1 MSFDD
6 QVDLGINDNSGEKDD
21 GFEKFLSK
29 PIQRQYQPFGGPKPQ
44 QQSSIA
50 EPQYAPPEPQPQP
63 QPQPYHNFNDYD
75 LDAYE
80 QIKKKHGQIS
90 QYTRENKKSASH
102 YGSLYDDFKKN
113 EFTPY
118 FESMGGFGDFETD
131 EEYISAIDEMYK
143 SDLKNSQQED
153 GFFGAPDSKLASQ
166 ENLKKYASWNQ
177 PNGMRD
183 RFLRLK
189 SERDRRK
196 ATAEQAESMEYALFE
211 HMTSIPIAQREAL
224 DASLKSRTA
233 KPRSKKATNEMLNQ
247 MQFEQPVVDMVTG
260 EVTNLEK
267 TDPRNSVPSAVDM
280 VTGQRT
286 PAAGKQAKRLE
297 AAMRGDMAGFTSR
310 RESVAKDRQ
319 LRDKGF
325 MFSNGGQIDGRPIG
339 MSRKDTDLLDLEE
352 MKKAGMTDYKGQ
364 PIEQAIESL
373 GGMERV
379 KVAKVM
385 QSVYAAKSN
394 YEDVQLEYLKN
405 SGGAKGDALREKME
419 AAREEVNKTIGLAS
433 QFGLDNELFEQ
444 AETTGWLSAIGNAV
458 KRGLLMSEMS
468 DYTPDFLTNT
478 LDADEMQRF
487 IEVASEIEELPTS
500 STMKR
505 VKSTKS
511 DGFLDAMG
519 NLLFDNPAAIPE
531 MFVESMASFLPS
543 AIKWM
548 IPTTAAGAA
557 AGFLTPVPGGAATG
571 AALGARASW
580 GAASFVLEA
589 SGMALE
595 GMQELGIDW
604 KNPKIFA
611 AAWTNES
618 IRNKIQ
624 KKMVQKGTP
633 IAVADMLTGMM
644 AGKVMAIAN
653 HTGNAM
659 FKGGKLLNKTQ
670 FNKTAGAVPR
680 FTKFQ
685 KTRNAAAELGADS
698 LMGMSGEYLGQWAS
712 KEPGEDWDWDAIAA
726 EGIVG
731 VGPGVLSSALEMRS
745 RSGNYFSNAPIEI
758 TGEQMT
764 ETGSMGTVTRA
775 GYSAPYQTFNDAESM
790 MGHLGTLKGVS
801 PESLEFTR
809 SFLEQMYAAKPE
821 EMANLKVAFS
831 PRTPDS
837 NMENRGTFESRDGQ
851 NLMYINEEQFAAD
864 PMGAF
869 MHESGHFARVFI
881 LSDSELMTLWDG
893 LGSDA
898 QLEAYAQ
905 YFTKKPD
912 LSFDSLPENEQ
923 KKIRRAFDRTKRTA
937 PDVLAEEWFSYQWGR
952 VLNEQTADKN
962 IASKLKSFKDGILK
976 DALAPYIG
984 TEDLAGSTKS
994 EKNILN
1000 ARILQF
1006 LGYENGMPTP
1016 KVPDEGGKPTN
1027 STPQTREQTQTKL
1040 NAMPGTPQ
1048 EKSKIAKA
1056 VNAMLGADIL
1066 TESPSAYSPLQNLNT
1081 KLAQEEAPEDPEK
1094 VADAAPAFTGEKE
1107 KETTVKIEGERP
1119 KAPAEKVPAVVENK
1133 SLNNK
1138 IGAIQRKLDKLQ
1150 QEERVF
1156 NNVRKEGDK
1165 TPAKFEAVKRK
1176 DTPERAKNR
1185 QKAIARYKKDLQS
1198 LIQQGVKRGQKLV
1211 KPVDTVEKVEKRAA
1225 AKKKDK
1231 EVEQK
1236 TKIVEKVS
1244 YGYQKGPYAFQ
1255 PQFKNKQGQITKETP
1270 RKANTPETVA
1280 KEETEA
1286 RNKGLT
1292 KDRIDREVAYRKFVN
1307 SLLPNNKR
1315 KRDVELYKTLQA
1327 NKELVSNQYKLDKRI
1342 VEIQKSLGPNASTS
1356 RIISELLNL
1365 RSIARLA
1372 PESIAAK
1379 IRQAVEPD
1387 ASSSKPPSSK
1397 DVEDTAAEI
1406 TDRLEVI
1413 KDLLR
1418 TELDRIDKD
1427 IASLETGL
1435 ASQPAAQGQGPKV
1448 RYLSGVKAVNE
1459 AEAKGEGVSTLRK
1472 AGEQHF
1478 GNPFSHLDN
1487 SRDTTKTGTRTEA
1500 VEKYKQ
1506 WLAGTDFKNVKQERR
1521 KWVLDQIES
1530 GALDG
1535 KDLLYYTKQQP
1546 NHAEALAQFIA
1557 SKGQGPKK
1565 KEKAES
1571 PGFIEVD
1578 GEKVLTP
1585 KIEDEI
1591 AEMRRARKLVEVA
1604 IDMIAPEEATIEWK
1618 DVPHS
1623 QYWYKPKFQNGPIR
1637 RLTLG
1642 MLAENRDFN
1651 KITILDRYKKDTVG
1665 EDTRA
1670 PQEILWDW
1678 VTTEFD
1684 PDKGSETTGT
1694 KNAYYGLVTEY
1705 DIKTKKHTERPRT
1718 KSEYIMILEAVKAS
1732 AMFTKKNNIGKK
1744 PMGTVRLKKNK
1755 KTGSMEEY
1763 GRGYPDGGYTTD
1775 RGATYAAVIA
1785 ERIRSLMNTSAKDEK
1800 GKPVKDENG
1809 MLVPGM
1815 EKAPILSTNPT
1826 LEDLIALKA
1835 ANGRTLELLGDPS
1848 DSLAQF
1854 HAALFQI
1861 AREETLTERQTQIAT
1876 PEEIKR
1882 IRKEFLTEEDRKKI
1896 RKEKRAFKVID
1907 NDLSANQFEYA
1918 EDDGN
1923 PFPTVEGGKSLL
1935 ASLIKIPSLSTRR
1948 KFEQGYHDQIYRNLE
1963 KIDLGIELRIGYDMD
1978 VTTENAKKIE
1988 DYVNNNKLLD
1998 KLAKEEILG
2007 YKNELYLSG
2016 VELEKLRSNQIE
2028 LTRDLEYFIAEPQEF
2043 TSESEQAQQSDHIIK
2058 KRRDDFIK
2066 KYFKN
2071 LNRFD
2076 YGNIQEYEYLEP
2088 FIESDNPTIEKRDGK
2103 YAHDEFDASEIHT
2116 PFDVIQAFSRG
2127 RERFDTPTN
2136 RAMLTET
2143 EKMELEKEAAGVLR
2157 KMKASEFTK
2166 KYGER
2171 FKGLKRQDVLPT
2183 LTYNYDR
2190 GSRYKSKTEKVF
2202 NPNLVDERG
2211 MGRTF
2216 TKRELSLNQDN
2227 VKNEQARQLFEEL
2240 KTEIFKE
2247 NIKKGVGRQ
2256 DSIFRKNRT
2265 TIQKDEMVLAKENI
2279 MENADPS
2286 SSTNVTAV
2294 DIVEFFLAGSN
2305 PVKQMEKLELLP
2317 SSEVKG
2323 ETLEGLNKLKQLP
2336 GGLGEGLLIY
2346 IFPKFLQSMYSRL
2359 GIKDWSPT
2367 TPKSKEPFNWQLE
2380 KGDLLFN
2387 GKPVQDFNMFIDEES
2402 RMSPE
2407 EMAVL
2412 IEPIVQA
2419 VIDARGLDIK
2429 NEYDKRQDAL
2439 LQRNTLEG
2447 AETADERTDTSE
2459 MRDDSGNEEAKQVA
2473 TLETVEDEAKRQQ
2486 AQADAA
2492 KQLAERPELLK
2503 KADDSLIE
2511 ELLNTENISRELR
2524 DILTDEYA
2532 RRNNIKKFD
2541 NTFTPKNRKSSKNR
2555 TLNSDAGKP
2564 INDLTVIGKIIALA
2578 QKNKPV
2584 HEINRL
2590 AAQWDDDEVY
2600 FVNSIARKKSTYEE
2614 GASDADVAKKILS
2627 DLREER
2633 KSRGFPNESLG
2644 SIGEMDFNDRSIVGQ
2659 AEVIDKLLKNK
2670 DFINK
2675 DIEDAELLDGF
2686 YDLADEAENAGS
2698 SIGELIEKARE
2709 IEKRGG
2715 YAEFTDAVK
2724 SKVKPRIE
2732 KAKAKGFGP
2741 MKVREVFNKENKYK
2755 YNPVELNSFIDEEFN
2770 TPSSVD
2776 SKDILD
2782 RISKLTQDEIAYEKN
2797 TPDFK
2802 LSEIKNE
2809 DWKQIK
2815 AIHEA
2820 YQKQFRKVFEE
2831 DESARIE
2838 FSEVRDWLDS
2848 PDRLKD
2854 FIRNP
2859 SDKNVNTLLEIEQGF
2874 PEFQIDYGGRFVQT
2888 EDFENLS
2895 PMSDDEVSDFTEQ
2908 KAKEYYGFDNIPSKE
2923 FLGLHPDRTLN
2934 SDATLTSDVNP
2945 NLAKANL
2952 LSRIAGDSELKKNFE
2967 EWLKDKKDS
2976 ELAGSFMMSFVDQ
2989 ADPLKKVHRSLFDTL
3004 KESGLDIAKGPMR
3017 SLYNM
3022 LNVHGKWHQYFGK
3035 GYDTVEQ
3042 ARIQF
3047 IQPIKD
3053 AMLKYGIDQTQFG
3066 NYVSARAAPSRNKH
3080 RRDKVDRLREEAK
3093 ELTGTDKVNALNDI
3107 KAVYLNKDGTVK
3119 DSGISDQAAYD
3130 QITELEKDQNFVNF
3144 LNEALDPYYNMNK
3157 ESIDML
3163 RTASMIREST
3173 QLDGVQEGI
3182 SEYDR
3187 MVGAMSKIDLAD
3199 SNPDFNFAGSKIKL
3213 SDPRY
3218 SYSPMQGFEGET
3230 EAFFDAER
3238 AWEELGKGQNSSGK
3252 GWDQPKSVFLKD
3264 GAFGRHAGTKGP
3276 NPDTVLANAINQFFD
3291 SAIRSHKNEVS
3302 QSFGEMF
3309 QLMRSI
3315 AYPDR
3320 ENPYEPND
3328 PELRIAYGQMSK
3340 LPEEQKKK
3348 IKEEFDEIFEQDF
3361 QKTAEKNMYTL
3372 KDTKDGLDN
3381 EIVAKRKTLNAEF
3394 KQDPLVFVYRINGAP
3409 EFIKFK
3415 NTTKG
3420 TRMARSMK
3428 NLKYESLPSVLKYF
3442 NKVTRFMAQM
3452 FTSMNPAFIIP
3463 NFFRDLGTAFIHL
3476 TEDDKKKLVK
3486 DVFKFKNLKWIKSI
3500 AQAELLISQGKDP
3513 MKGKIRTEKL
3523 KGQTEAQYA
3532 QAILKR
3538 GDKIE
3543 MYAYAKRNGAKI
3555 GYVRHDTVPELIR
3568 NIKKETG
3575 KSEGATKRRLKNVL
3589 SYVDAANTGVENSVR
3604 MSTFWAAIKNG
3615 YTPQESATMSRN
3627 ITVDFNQKGEL
3638 TQAFGS
3644 LYVFFGAAVNS
3655 THRFMTTLNRRS
3667 PAERATLIG
3676 GIATASF
3683 LVATFNRLLDDDED
3697 EAVPDYDTISS
3708 YKRDTN
3714 LIMPIPAGLPDF
3726 FNDKKDTGYF
3736 SMPLPLGY
3744 NLFWSMGQVVADTFA
3759 NNYGDIRGGSGV
3771 MEGANRLLE
3780 SSMNAF
3786 NPVGGASIATIGT
3799 PTFVTPIIELWANKN
3814 FMGREIRYKDDQFG
3828 VPEPGHMQ
3836 DPKSTPAHWNALSKG
3851 LNEFFGGNDVIK
3863 GSLSGGFGSKNPL
3876 MYDQDSDI
3884 KFDISGNQFKHMF
3897 YGYLGGPGQL
3907 LDTAFGGLFS
3917 ATQGKASID
3926 NVGQVPIV
3934 NRFIRGTTYGS
3945 HTRELY
3951 YNLRDTVKT
3960 AEKAVKDAK
3969 KISPKAYSL
3978 VNNDLRPLLSI
3989 NSQLKAFEAQKNKF
4003 SRLKSKVESAS
4014 NLTEAQKMQ
4023 RIADIEEKEL
4033 NMMVTVIKKAQ
4044 SLGIS

>member
-6 QVDLGINDNSGEKDD
+6 QVDLGIKDNSGEKDD

-29 PIQRQYQPFGGPKPQ
+29 PIQRQYQPFGGPAGETRGQQRQRLAQENGDMWTADFREGDNQLANPPQ
-44 QQSSIA
+44 QQA
-50 EPQYAPPEPQPQP
+50 
-63 QPQPYHNFNDYD
+63 QPYQNFNDYD

-189 SERDRRK
+189 AERDRRK

-468 DYTPDFLTNT
+468 NYTPDFLTNT

-548 IPTTAAGAA
+548 LPTAAAGAVAGSIIPGAGTAAGA
-557 AGFLTPVPGGAATG
+557 T
-571 AALGARASW
+571 LGARASW

-745 RSGNYFSNAPIEI
+745 RSGNYFGNAPIEI
-758 TGEQMT
+758 TGENMT

-790 MGHLGTLKGVS
+790 MGHLQSVEGVS
-801 PESLEFTR
+801 PESLQFTQNWVER
-809 SFLEQMYAAKPE
+809 MYAANPE
-821 EMANLKVAFS
+821 EMSKLKIAFS
-831 PRTPDS
+831 PRTPDA
-837 NMENRGTFESRDGQ
+837 NLKNRGTFEARDGH
-851 NLMYINEEQFAAD
+851 NIMYINEKEFAAD

-869 MHESGHFARVFI
+869 MHESGHFARIMVM
-881 LSDSELMTLWDG
+881 SDEELRSAWGG
-893 LGSDA
+893 LGEDS
-898 QLEAYAQ
+898 QLEAYTQ

-912 LSFDSLPENEQ
+912 ATFDSLDEKTQ
-923 KKIRRAFDRTKRTA
+923 KKVRRAFDRT
-937 PDVLAEEWFSYQWGR
+937 PDDVLAEEWFSYQWGR
-952 VLNEQTADKN
+952 VLMGYTVDKN
-962 IASKLKSFKDGILK
+962 VAKPLKNFKDKVIHPILGEY
-976 DALAPYIG
+976 AG
-984 TEDLAGSTKS
+984 TENLAGGKS
-994 EKNILN
+994 EQGYILDQK
-1000 ARILQF
+1000 ILQF

-1016 KVPDEGGKPTN
+1016 KVPDEGGTPSNFTPPSIESEPVSVPELTDVLTPEQEENIRNVEAGVKQPPPPPLDPNQKGSDIIARAASFADQVINIKGGSFKLNNFNGNYILGTGGRAWIQVTVNGTPVTFYQSTGLGGKVLQPGRFYPTVGVGPDAFVNKTN
-1027 STPQTREQTQTKL
+1027 SKDMSVYYGSSHMAQVAAWLDANIGSISEENIAGITAGNINSGGFSVSKVKEYLNQNRSVYSNNGKNSSKIRKAMNDLVAEIEKPPNQTQRKL

-1066 TESPSAYSPLQNLNT
+1066 TESPSFYSNMNRAAAVAASKDIEDIEKKKEVQETPKGLGWKKEEPKAQTVKETLVKLKPKEEDSGKT
-1081 KLAQEEAPEDPEK
+1081 KKTKPKPQQEEADKGGTANTRVESRIKEIKDTIAELKTPNKVWDSSEKTGPGWVEQPRFENAEDQKKVIASLENELKGLEARSKNIKEVPVSKGGRQLPEGLGTIPKEPQKSDGLFKSKPNSKAAQKRIKRAETKEAQKAEIRKKRDAIRKANREETVPFRVDEIAPKDYEK
-1094 VADAAPAFTGEKE
+1094 PRASRKFDTPAPKLGTEQDKLNQRTPS
-1107 KETTVKIEGERP
+1107 KNNTTASVNP
-1119 KAPAEKVPAVVENK
+1119 KATSRSEQE
-1133 SLNNK
+1133 
-1138 IGAIQRKLDKLQ
+1138 IIKLDKILPKTK
-1150 QEERVF
+1150 EELDQIRDLK
-1156 NNVRKEGDK
+1156 NQLSENQ
-1165 TPAKFEAVKRK
+1165 AKFDSVVSL
-1176 DTPERAKNR
+1176 D
-1185 QKAIARYKKDLQS
+1185 KAIGEAIRELGEEGSPSITQIISKVLNLETLLKLSPISFVSEIEKAMNPTASRSKVPSSKD
-1198 LIQQGVKRGQKLV
+1198 IE
-1211 KPVDTVEKVEKRAA
+1211 DMA
-1225 AKKKDK
+1225 
-1231 EVEQK
+1231 
-1236 TKIVEKVS
+1236 I
-1244 YGYQKGPYAFQ
+1244 
-1255 PQFKNKQGQITKETP
+1255 
-1270 RKANTPETVA
+1270 
-1280 KEETEA
+1280 EA
-1286 RNKGLT
+1286 RE
-1292 KDRIDREVAYRKFVN
+1292 RIE
-1307 SLLPNNKR
+1307 
-1315 KRDVELYKTLQA
+1315 DVK
-1327 NKELVSNQYKLDKRI
+1327 
-1342 VEIQKSLGPNASTS
+1342 
-1356 RIISELLNL
+1356 ELLNL
-1365 RSIARLA
+1365 RL
-1372 PESIAAK
+1372 
-1379 IRQAVEPD
+1379 
-1387 ASSSKPPSSK
+1387 
-1397 DVEDTAAEI
+1397 AEI
-1406 TDRLEVI
+1406 DRE
-1413 KDLLR
+1413 
-1418 TELDRIDKD
+1418 
-1427 IASLETGL
+1427 IASLEPSAG
-1435 ASQPAAQGQGPKV
+1435 AQ
-1448 RYLSGVKAVNE
+1448 
-1459 AEAKGEGVSTLRK
+1459 AEI
-1472 AGEQHF
+1472 
-1478 GNPFSHLDN
+1478 
-1487 SRDTTKTGTRTEA
+1487 TEL
-1500 VEKYKQ
+1500 Q
-1506 WLAGTDFKNVKQERR
+1506 
-1521 KWVLDQIES
+1521 
-1530 GALDG
+1530 
-1535 KDLLYYTKQQP
+1535 
-1546 NHAEALAQFIA
+1546 
-1557 SKGQGPKK
+1557 SK
-1565 KEKAES
+1565 
-1571 PGFIEVD
+1571 
-1578 GEKVLTP
+1578 
-1585 KIEDEI
+1585 
-1591 AEMRRARKLVEVA
+1591 RKLVK
-1604 IDMIAPEEATIEWK
+1604 MYLHFIAPEEASVDWK
-1618 DVPHS
+1618 DVPHNLITFRR
-1623 QYWYKPKFQNGPIR
+1623 YKLVKGKEVYSPDTLKPIPI
-1637 RLTLG
+1637 TFG
-1642 MLAENRDFN
+1642 MLASM
-1651 KITILDRYKKDTVG
+1651 KKWQEGSG
-1665 EDTRA
+1665 EYSNIEYRPKNVDQDKRT
-1670 PQEILWDW
+1670 PQEYLWDY
-1678 VTTEFD
+1678 VNHEFKPPPVSDKDKAEIGKPFYGGLTENQYRM
-1684 PDKGSETTGT
+1684 K
-1694 KNAYYGLVTEY
+1694 
-1705 DIKTKKHTERPRT
+1705 
-1718 KSEYIMILEAVKAS
+1718 LEAIKAS
-1732 AMFTKKNNIGKK
+1732 AMFTKQQDVGKEPMGSARWEVENNIKQEA
-1744 PMGTVRLKKNK
+1744 R
-1755 KTGSMEEY
+1755 
-1763 GRGYPDGGYTTD
+1763 RGYPSGFTTE
-1775 RGATYAAVIA
+1775 RGANFGAVIA
-1785 ERIRSLMNTSAKDEK
+1785 ERIRQK
-1800 GKPVKDENG
+1800 GLSGKVKSDG
-1809 MLVPGM
+1809 T
-1815 EKAPILSTNPT
+1815 KAYANFDLET
-1826 LEDLIALKA
+1826 LEPTIPDVVALMM

-1848 DSLAQF
+1848 DSMKDF
-1854 HAALFQI
+1854 DHMLFVI
-1861 AREETLTERQTQIAT
+1861 AREEMKSKL
-1876 PEEIKR
+1876 
-1882 IRKEFLTEEDRKKI
+1882 LG
-1896 RKEKRAFKVID
+1896 EKDKGGVPS
-1907 NDLSANQFEYA
+1907 DLENQFEYA
-1918 EDDGN
+1918 EEDGD
-1923 PFPTVEGGKSLL
+1923 PFIKVQPGATLAKTLLGVLSTKARLKFERDYLEYIVENTQLSDSTSTKLNLEMSKEGMRLD
-1935 ASLIKIPSLSTRR
+1935 SLSGDNP
-1948 KFEQGYHDQIYRNLE
+1948 K
-1963 KIDLGIELRIGYDMD
+1963 
-1978 VTTENAKKIE
+1978 VA
-1988 DYVNNNKLLD
+1988 
-1998 KLAKEEILG
+1998 
-2007 YKNELYLSG
+2007 
-2016 VELEKLRSNQIE
+2016 LEKLGEYLDSIKEKGGVEVRGKLVPIPKKIQESLTESYTLLRARVDNEKYLSDQLNGHTIE
-2028 LTRDLEYFIAEPQEF
+2028 VIGGVSKPQSKTVSKFRVKPEDVYDF
-2043 TSESEQAQQSDHIIK
+2043 RRPLSRTSENIPAKGDHGAFTAGDMYK
-2058 KRRDDFIK
+2058 TFDVMTAFSKRR
-2066 KYFKN
+2066 
-2071 LNRFD
+2071 
-2076 YGNIQEYEYLEP
+2076 
-2088 FIESDNPTIEKRDGK
+2088 ESPEVVAD
-2103 YAHDEFDASEIHT
+2103 
-2116 PFDVIQAFSRG
+2116 
-2127 RERFDTPTN
+2127 
-2136 RAMLTET
+2136 MLMGTST
-2143 EKMELEKEAAGVLR
+2143 GFEKERTNVGN
-2157 KMKASEFTK
+2157 SETAPA
-2166 KYGER
+2166 R
-2171 FKGLKRQDVLPT
+2171 PI
-2183 LTYNYDR
+2183 NMDR
-2190 GSRYKSKTEKVF
+2190 AE
-2202 NPNLVDERG
+2202 
-2211 MGRTF
+2211 
-2216 TKRELSLNQDN
+2216 
-2227 VKNEQARQLFEEL
+2227 
-2240 KTEIFKE
+2240 
-2247 NIKKGVGRQ
+2247 
-2256 DSIFRKNRT
+2256 
-2265 TIQKDEMVLAKENI
+2265 
-2279 MENADPS
+2279 ADLL
-2286 SSTNVTAV
+2286 SSTDISAV
-2294 DIVEFFLAGSN
+2294 DLANWYLGA
-2305 PVKQMEKLELLP
+2305 K
-2317 SSEVKG
+2317 SSEVNRMADLQMTPSSKD
-2323 ETLEGLNKLKQLP
+2323 NKQLP
-2336 GGLGEGLLIY
+2336 GGLGEGLLPYVFRDFITA
-2346 IFPKFLQSMYSRL
+2346 MYENL
-2359 GIKDWSPT
+2359 NIKD
-2367 TPKSKEPFNWQLE
+2367 L
-2380 KGDLLFN
+2380 DLKIKDAESDKTFDWTYTEGRMMMGGEL
-2387 GKPVQDFNMFIDEES
+2387 VDFNMFTDKEG
-2402 RMSPE
+2402 MMHPE
-2407 EMAVL
+2407 VMEAL
-2412 IEPIVQA
+2412 TRPIVQA
-2419 VIDARGLDIK
+2419 VLDAEGIDVYDQFDPNSENLLQRDTQKAESFDKDDSAEMQTEADDTDSGAQTSKVEVNPVEQESL
-2429 NEYDKRQDAL
+2429 NQFQNDKRQELGANPDPVNKNPVEK
-2439 LQRNTLEG
+2439 RITLSDLVKSNLKDKTPEEIK
-2447 AETADERTDTSE
+2447 AFT
-2459 MRDDSGNEEAKQVA
+2459 DDSMTDSFKQA
-2473 TLETVEDEAKRQQ
+2473 
-2486 AQADAA
+2486 
-2492 KQLAERPELLK
+2492 QLAENVKEFKSVFTP
-2503 KADDSLIE
+2503 
-2511 ELLNTENISRELR
+2511 NTREL
-2524 DILTDEYA
+2524 
-2532 RRNNIKKFD
+2532 
-2541 NTFTPKNRKSSKNR
+2541 KNR

-2564 INDLTVIGKIIALA
+2564 VTVKGFHGSPKARVIVSEGFDPEKLGANTGAGSAKLGFFFA
-2578 QKNKPV
+2578 KSKRTARSYSNTATPTGSFLRKM
-2584 HEINRL
+2584 L
-2590 AAQWDDDEVY
+2590 DATKG
-2600 FVNSIARKKSTYEE
+2600 FV
-2614 GASDADVAKKILS
+2614 GLDS
-2627 DLREER
+2627 DLPT
-2633 KSRGFPNESLG
+2633 SRPKKVLELLRRDYRGLDPSISGNPNEVTG
-2644 SIGEMDFNDRSIVGQ
+2644 
-2659 AEVIDKLLKNK
+2659 
-2670 DFINK
+2670 
-2675 DIEDAELLDGF
+2675 
-2686 YDLADEAENAGS
+2686 
-2698 SIGELIEKARE
+2698 
-2709 IEKRGG
+2709 
-2715 YAEFTDAVK
+2715 
-2724 SKVKPRIE
+2724 
-2732 KAKAKGFGP
+2732 
-2741 MKVREVFNKENKYK
+2741 
-2755 YNPVELNSFIDEEFN
+2755 
-2770 TPSSVD
+2770 
-2776 SKDILD
+2776 
-2782 RISKLTQDEIAYEKN
+2782 
-2797 TPDFK
+2797 
-2802 LSEIKNE
+2802 
-2809 DWKQIK
+2809 
-2815 AIHEA
+2815 
-2820 YQKQFRKVFEE
+2820 
-2831 DESARIE
+2831 
-2838 FSEVRDWLDS
+2838 
-2848 PDRLKD
+2848 
-2854 FIRNP
+2854 
-2859 SDKNVNTLLEIEQGF
+2859 
-2874 PEFQIDYGGRFVQT
+2874 
-2888 EDFENLS
+2888 
-2895 PMSDDEVSDFTEQ
+2895 
-2908 KAKEYYGFDNIPSKE
+2908 AKEYASQLFAESGLYNLETKKWDVADLQSKLDSFSDLLNKPTESAQPGVSAYIDYVKQEFQNTLSFSGYYTSGQAGIVEADLVMQNPKTVDFKNKKRTPGDYKNTLEQAKSEGHDGVILKNTNDPTPDDIYVVFDLKNIKV
-2923 FLGLHPDRTLN
+2923 GNRILN

-2989 ADPLKKVHRSLFDTL
+2989 ADPLKRVHRSLFDTL

-3053 AMLKYGIDQTQFG
+3053 AMLKYGIDQGTFG
-3066 NYVSARAAPSRNKH
+3066 NYLLARAAPSRNQH
-3080 RRDKVDRLREEAK
+3080 LRDKVKRLQKEAE
-3093 ELTGTDKVNALNDI
+3093 ELTGTERQTALKDI
-3107 KAVYLNKDGTVK
+3107 EKIYLNKDGSVK
-3119 DSGISDQAAYD
+3119 HSGISDQAAYD

-3144 LNEALDPYYNMNK
+3144 ANEALDPYYNMNK

-3199 SNPDFNFAGSKIKL
+3199 SNSDFNFAGSKIKL
-3213 SDPRY
+3213 SDPKY

-3252 GWDQPKSVFLKD
+3252 GWDQPKSTFLND
-3264 GAFGRHAGTKGP
+3264 GAFGRYDGTKGP
-3276 NPDTVLANAINQFFD
+3276 NPDSVLANAINQFFD

-3309 QLMRSI
+3309 QLMKSI
-3315 AYPDR
+3315 AYPDS
-3320 ENPYEPND
+3320 EDTYEPSD
-3328 PELRIAYGQMSK
+3328 PELRIARGMLSK

-3372 KDTKDGLDN
+3372 ETTKDGLDN
-3381 EIVAKRKTLNAEF
+3381 EIVAKRKKLNAEF
-3394 KQDPLVFVYRINGAP
+3394 KQDPLVFVYRKDGAP
-3409 EFIKFK
+3409 QFIKFK

-3513 MKGKIRTEKL
+3513 MKGRTRTEKL
-3523 KGQTEAQYA
+3523 KGQTEAKYA

-3759 NNYGDIRGGSGV
+3759 NNYGGVRGGSGV

>member
-6 QVDLGINDNSGEKDD
+6 SVLNDLGINDNSGEKKD

-29 PIQRQYQPFGGPKPQ
+29 PIQRQYQPFGGQMPQ
-44 QQSSIA
+44 KVQS
-50 EPQYAPPEPQPQP
+50 PVVQNPVQYEQP
-63 QPQPYHNFNDYD
+63 QPQPYQNFNDYD

-80 QIKKKHGQIS
+80 QAKKQHSQIS
-90 QYTRENKKSASH
+90 QYARENKKSASR
-102 YGSLYDDFKKN
+102 YGDLYDNFKKK
-113 EFTPY
+113 ELTPF
-118 FESMGGFGDFETD
+118 FESVGGFGDFDTD
-131 EEYISAIDEMYK
+131 DEYISAIDEMYK
-143 SDLKNSQQED
+143 TDLKNSQEED
-153 GFFGAPDSKLASQ
+153 GFFGSSDAKVAAT
-166 ENLKKYASWNQ
+166 ENLKKYGSWNQ
-177 PNGMRD
+177 PNGLRD
-183 RFLRLK
+183 KFLRLK

-196 ATAEQAESMEYALFE
+196 AAADEAEAQEFDLFE
-211 HMTSIPIAQREAL
+211 QMTSIPISQREAL

-233 KPRSKKATNEMLNQ
+233 KPKSKKATDEMLNQ
-247 MQFEQPVVDMVTG
+247 MQFDSPKYFAG
-260 EVTNLEK
+260 ELLNPESI
-267 TDPRNSVPSAVDM
+267 DPRAKVKSSSIHTNPA
-280 VTGQRT
+280 TQQRQRERM
-286 PAAGKQAKRLE
+286 A
-297 AAMRGDMAGFTSR
+297 AAMKGNVSGFMSR
-310 RESVAKDRQ
+310 RQAVAKDRQ

-325 MFSNGGQIDGRPIG
+325 MFSTNGQIDGRPIG
-339 MSRKDTDLLDLEE
+339 MSRKDSDLLDLEE
-352 MKKAGMTDYKGQ
+352 MKKAGMTEYKGQ
-364 PIEQAIESL
+364 PIEQALESL
-373 GGMERV
+373 GGEERL
-379 KVAKVM
+379 KVAKIM

-394 YEDVQLEYLKN
+394 FEDAQLEYLKD
-405 SGGAKGDALREKME
+405 SGSQKSETLREKME
-419 AAREEVNKTIGLAS
+419 AAREEVNKTIGLAA

-468 DYTPDFLTNT
+468 NYTPDFLTNT
-478 LDADEMQRF
+478 LDADEMQKF
-487 IEVASEIEELPTS
+487 IEIASEIEKLPTS

-531 MFVESMASFLPS
+531 MFVESLSSFLPS

-548 IPTTAAGAA
+548 LPTAATGALAGSIIPGAGTA
-557 AGFLTPVPGGAATG
+557 AG

-745 RSGNYFSNAPIEI
+745 RSGNYFGNAPIEI
-758 TGEQMT
+758 TGENMT

-790 MGHLGTLKGVS
+790 MGHLQTVEGVS
-801 PESLEFTR
+801 PESLEFTQNWVER
-809 SFLEQMYAAKPE
+809 MYAVNPE
-821 EMANLKVAFS
+821 GMSKLKIAFS
-831 PRTPDS
+831 PRTPDA
-837 NMENRGTFESRDGQ
+837 NLKNRGTFEARDGH
-851 NLMYINEEQFAAD
+851 NIMYINEKEFAAD

-869 MHESGHFARVFI
+869 MHESGHFARIMI
-881 LSDSELMTLWDG
+881 LSDEELRTMWGG
-893 LGSDA
+893 LGEDN
-898 QLEAYAQ
+898 QLEAYTQ

-912 LSFDSLPENEQ
+912 ATFDSLDEKTQ
-923 KKIRRAFDRTKRTA
+923 KKIRRAFDRT
-937 PDVLAEEWFSYQWGR
+937 PDDVLAEEWFSYQFAR
-952 VLNEQTADKN
+952 VLLDNTGDKIIKKEIKAFN
-962 IASKLKSFKDGILK
+962 DKVLRPIIGE
-976 DALAPYIG
+976 YVG
-984 TEDLAGSTKS
+984 TENLAGAKKG
-994 EKNILN
+994 EKDYILDQK
-1000 ARILQF
+1000 ILQA
-1006 LGYENGMPTP
+1006 LGYENGMPDP
-1016 KVPDEGGKPTN
+1016 KVPDEGGKPGS
-1027 STPQTREQTQTKL
+1027 STPQTKEQTQTKL

-1119 KAPAEKVPAVVENK
+1119 KAPAEKVPDVVENR

-1138 IGAIQRKLDKLQ
+1138 IGAIQRKLGKLQ
-1150 QEERVF
+1150 RQG
-1156 NNVRKEGDK
+1156 NEGS
-1165 TPAKFEAVKRK
+1165 
-1176 DTPERAKNR
+1176 PEKIKNR
-1185 QKAIARYKKDLQS
+1185 NKAIARYKKDLES
-1198 LIQQGVKRGQKLV
+1198 LIKQGVKRGEKLV
-1211 KPVDTVEKVEKRAA
+1211 KPEDTIKKVEKRAA
-1225 AKKKDK
+1225 EKKA
-1231 EVEQK
+1231 E
-1236 TKIVEKVS
+1236 EKVDL
-1244 YGYQKGPYAFQ
+1244 KVKIEEKEKKT
-1255 PQFKNKQGQITKETP
+1255 FKRGEIKKENP
-1270 RKANTPETVA
+1270 RKANTPETIA

-1342 VEIQKSLGPNASTS
+1342 VEIQKSLGPNASAS

-1365 RSIARLA
+1365 SSIARLA

-1379 IRQAVEPD
+1379 IRKAVEPD

-1435 ASQPAAQGQGPKV
+1435 APQPAAGWQKSTAPAPAKVFAGIGSRALPPSAQKEVAKLFNQKGQSKPSKVHSGSAKGSDYLFEMLAVKAGIAVEAHTFEGHRGTAGDPANFKKHSQEELNKADSALKKANETLGRTFPAKDQHTNNLLRRNYYQVVDSDQIIAFAPLLNGLVQGGTGWAVQMAIDMGKEVHIFDTNTAQWFSWPQPAAQGQGPK
-1448 RYLSGVKAVNE
+1448 K
-1459 AEAKGEGVSTLRK
+1459 
-1472 AGEQHF
+1472 
-1478 GNPFSHLDN
+1478 
-1487 SRDTTKTGTRTEA
+1487 
-1500 VEKYKQ
+1500 
-1506 WLAGTDFKNVKQERR
+1506 
-1521 KWVLDQIES
+1521 
-1530 GALDG
+1530 
-1535 KDLLYYTKQQP
+1535 
-1546 NHAEALAQFIA
+1546 
-1557 SKGQGPKK
+1557 
-1565 KEKAES
+1565 KAES

-1623 QYWYKPKFQNGPIR
+1623 QYWYKPKFQKGPIR

-1678 VTTEFD
+1678 VTTDFD
-1684 PDKGSETTGT
+1684 PNKGSETTGT

-1755 KTGSMEEY
+1755 KTGRMEEY
-1763 GRGYPDGGYTTD
+1763 GRGYPGGGYTTD

-1809 MLVPGM
+1809 MLVPVM
-1815 EKAPILSTNPT
+1815 ERAPIISTNPT
-1826 LEDLIALKA
+1826 LEDMIALKA

-1861 AREETLTERQTQIAT
+1861 ARDETLTERQTQIAT
-1876 PEEIKR
+1876 LEEIKR

-1896 RKEKRAFKVID
+1896 RKPKRTFQSIASEVSD
-1907 NDLSANQFEYA
+1907 NQFEYA
-1918 EDDGN
+1918 EDEGN
-1923 PFPTVEGGKSLL
+1923 PFPSVEGSKSLL
-1935 ASLIKIPSLSTRR
+1935 ASLIKIPSLSARQ
-1948 KFEQGYHDQIYRNLE
+1948 KFEKGYYDQIYRNLE
-1963 KIDLGIELRIGYDMD
+1963 KIDLGIELRIGYDID

-1998 KLAKEEILG
+1998 KAAKDEILG
-2007 YKNELYLSG
+2007 YKNELYISG

-2043 TSESEQAQQSDHIIK
+2043 DSKYDQAQQSDHILK

-2143 EKMELEKEAAGVLR
+2143 EKTELEKEAAEVLR
-2157 KMKASEFTK
+2157 KMSASEFTK

-2171 FKGLKRQDVLPT
+2171 FKGLKREDVLRALNDPSD
-2183 LTYNYDR
+2183 L
-2190 GSRYKSKTEKVF
+2190 GSRYSSRVVESPDASGSTLLKE
-2202 NPNLVDERG
+2202 NELV
-2211 MGRTF
+2211 
-2216 TKRELSLNQDN
+2216 LNQDS
-2227 VKNEQARQLFEEL
+2227 VKRQQSGQLFEEL
-2240 KTEIFKE
+2240 QTELFKE
-2247 NIKKGVGRQ
+2247 NIKKGGGRQ

-2294 DIVEFFLAGSN
+2294 DIAEFFLAGSN
-2305 PVKQMEKLELLP
+2305 PVKQMKKLELLP

-2336 GGLGEGLLIY
+2336 GGLGEGLLVY
-2346 IFPKFLQSMYSRL
+2346 IFPKFLESMYSRL

-2367 TPKSKEPFNWQLE
+2367 TPKSKEPFSWQLE

-2412 IEPIVQA
+2412 VEPIVQA

-2473 TLETVEDEAKRQQ
+2473 TLEIVEDEAKRQQ
-2486 AQADAA
+2486 TQADAA
-2492 KQLAERPELLK
+2492 KQLSERPELLK
-2503 KADDSLIE
+2503 KADDSLLE
-2511 ELLNTENISRELR
+2511 ELLNIGNISRELR

-2532 RRNNIKKFD
+2532 RRNNIKEID
-2541 NTFTPKNRKSSKNR
+2541 NTFTPKNR
-2555 TLNSDAGKP
+2555 TLNSD
-2564 INDLTVIGKIIALA
+2564 V
-2578 QKNKPV
+2578 
-2584 HEINRL
+2584 
-2590 AAQWDDDEVY
+2590 
-2600 FVNSIARKKSTYEE
+2600 
-2614 GASDADVAKKILS
+2614 
-2627 DLREER
+2627 
-2633 KSRGFPNESLG
+2633 
-2644 SIGEMDFNDRSIVGQ
+2644 
-2659 AEVIDKLLKNK
+2659 
-2670 DFINK
+2670 
-2675 DIEDAELLDGF
+2675 
-2686 YDLADEAENAGS
+2686 
-2698 SIGELIEKARE
+2698 
-2709 IEKRGG
+2709 
-2715 YAEFTDAVK
+2715 
-2724 SKVKPRIE
+2724 
-2732 KAKAKGFGP
+2732 
-2741 MKVREVFNKENKYK
+2741 
-2755 YNPVELNSFIDEEFN
+2755 
-2770 TPSSVD
+2770 
-2776 SKDILD
+2776 
-2782 RISKLTQDEIAYEKN
+2782 
-2797 TPDFK
+2797 
-2802 LSEIKNE
+2802 
-2809 DWKQIK
+2809 
-2815 AIHEA
+2815 
-2820 YQKQFRKVFEE
+2820 
-2831 DESARIE
+2831 
-2838 FSEVRDWLDS
+2838 
-2848 PDRLKD
+2848 
-2854 FIRNP
+2854 
-2859 SDKNVNTLLEIEQGF
+2859 
-2874 PEFQIDYGGRFVQT
+2874 
-2888 EDFENLS
+2888 
-2895 PMSDDEVSDFTEQ
+2895 
-2908 KAKEYYGFDNIPSKE
+2908 
-2923 FLGLHPDRTLN
+2923 
-2934 SDATLTSDVNP
+2934 TLTSDVNP

-2989 ADPLKKVHRSLFDTL
+2989 ADPLKKVHRSLFETL
-3004 KESGLDIAKGPMR
+3004 KAAGMDITKGPMR

-3042 ARIQF
+3042 ARIKF

-3053 AMLKYGIDQTQFG
+3053 AMLKYGIDQGTFG
-3066 NYVSARAAPSRNKH
+3066 NYLLARAAPSRNQH
-3080 RRDKVDRLREEAK
+3080 LRDKVKRLQKEA
-3093 ELTGTDKVNALNDI
+3093 EGLTGTERQTALNDI
-3107 KAVYLNKDGTVK
+3107 EKIYLNKDGSVK
-3119 DSGISDQAAYD
+3119 HSGISDQAAYD
-3130 QITELEKDQNFVNF
+3130 QITEIEKDQNFVNF
-3144 LNEALDPYYNMNK
+3144 ANEALDPYYNMNK
-3157 ESIDML
+3157 ESISML
-3163 RTASMIREST
+3163 RNASMIRESVE
-3173 QLDGVQEGI
+3173 LDGVQQGI

-3199 SNPDFNFAGSKIKL
+3199 ANSDFNFAGSKIKL
-3213 SDPRY
+3213 SDPKY

-3252 GWDQPKSVFLKD
+3252 GWDQPKSTFLND
-3264 GAFGRHAGTKGP
+3264 GAFGRYNGTKGP
-3276 NPDTVLANAINQFFD
+3276 NPDSVLANAINQFFD

-3309 QLMRSI
+3309 ELMKSI
-3315 AYPDR
+3315 AYPNR
-3320 ENPYEPND
+3320 EDSIESSD
-3328 PELRIAYGQMSK
+3328 PELRIARGMLSK

-3348 IKEEFDEIFEQDF
+3348 IKEEFDEIFEIDF

-3372 KDTKDGLDN
+3372 EAINDGLDN
-3381 EIVAKRKTLNAEF
+3381 EIVAKRKKLNAEF
-3394 KQDPLVFVYRINGAP
+3394 KQDPLVFVYRRDGAP
-3409 EFIKFK
+3409 KFIKFK
-3415 NTTKG
+3415 DTTKG

-3428 NLKYESLPSVLKYF
+3428 NLRYESLPSVLKYF
-3442 NKVTRFMAQM
+3442 NKITRFMAQM

-3486 DVFKFKNLKWIKSI
+3486 DVFKFKNLKWVTSI
-3500 AQAELLISQGKDP
+3500 GKAELLISQGKDP
-3513 MKGKIRTEKL
+3513 MKELNITPTKKV

-3538 GDKIE
+3538 GNKIE

-3575 KSEGATKRRLKNVL
+3575 KSEGATKRRLKYAL

-3667 PAERATLIG
+3667 PAEQKLLIG

-3683 LVATFNRLLDDDED
+3683 LVATFNRLLDDDEE

-3714 LIMPIPAGLPDF
+3714 LIMPIPAGLPGF

-3836 DPKSTPAHWNALSKG
+3836 DPKSTPEHWNALSKG

-3884 KFDISGNQFKHMF
+3884 KFDISGNQFKHVF

-3917 ATQGKASID
+3917 AVNGTASID
-3926 NVGQVPIV
+3926 NVGQVPII
-3934 NRFIRGTTYGS
+3934 NRFVRGTTYGS

-4014 NLTEAQKMQ
+4014 NLTDAQKTQ

-4033 NMMVTVIKKAQ
+4033 NMMVKVIKKAQ

>member
-6 QVDLGINDNSGEKDD
+6 SVLNDLGINDNSGEKDD

-44 QQSSIA
+44 TQSSIA

-63 QPQPYHNFNDYD
+63 QAQPYHNFNDYD

-80 QIKKKHGQIS
+80 QAKKQHSQIS
-90 QYTRENKKSASH
+90 QYARENKKSASH
-102 YGSLYDDFKKN
+102 YGSLYDDFKKK

-143 SDLKNSQQED
+143 SDLKNSQSED
-153 GFFGAPDSKLASQ
+153 GFFGASDAKLASQ

-183 RFLRLK
+183 KFLRLK
-189 SERDRRK
+189 AERDRRK

-211 HMTSIPIAQREAL
+211 QMTNIPIAQREAL

-233 KPRSKKATNEMLNQ
+233 KPRSKKATDEMLNQ
-247 MQFEQPVVDMVTG
+247 MQFEDPVVDMVTG
-260 EVTNLEK
+260 EVINLEK
-267 TDPRNSVPSAVDM
+267 TDPRTSPPSAVNM

-297 AAMRGDMAGFTSR
+297 AAMRGDMAGFMSR

-352 MKKAGMTDYKGQ
+352 MKKAGMTEYKGQ

-419 AAREEVNKTIGLAS
+419 AAREEVNKTIGLAA

-468 DYTPDFLTNT
+468 NYTPDFLTNT
-478 LDADEMQRF
+478 LDADEMQKF
-487 IEVASEIEELPTS
+487 IEIASEIEELPTS

-511 DGFLDAMG
+511 DGPLDAIG

-548 IPTTAAGAA
+548 LPTAATGALAGSIIPGAGTAAGAT
-557 AGFLTPVPGGAATG
+557 F
-571 AALGARASW
+571 GARASW
-580 GAASFVLEA
+580 GTASFVLEA

-745 RSGNYFSNAPIEI
+745 RSGNYFGNAPIEI

-821 EMANLKVAFS
+821 EMANLKIAFS

-1016 KVPDEGGKPTN
+1016 KVPDEGGKPSST
-1027 STPQTREQTQTKL
+1027 TPQTKEQTQRKL

-1066 TESPSAYSPLQNLNT
+1066 TESPSFYSNMNRAAAVAAS
-1081 KLAQEEAPEDPEK
+1081 KDIEDIEK
-1094 VADAAPAFTGEKE
+1094 KKEDAETVADTLKESNLRRLEKKIAKRKKTDGYDAKDQPQDTPSPEELNEQQLREESGFQPKPKPEEISESPGGKELPKELGTVPREPQKSDGLFPTKPNSKAAQKRIKRAEKKE
-1107 KETTVKIEGERP
+1107 AQKAEIRKKRDAIRKAKQKETVPFRVDEIAPKDYEKPRASRTFDTPAPKLGTEQDKLNQRTPSKNNTTASVNP
-1119 KAPAEKVPAVVENK
+1119 KATSRSEQEI
-1133 SLNNK
+1133 L
-1138 IGAIQRKLDKLQ
+1138 KLDKILPKTK
-1150 QEERVF
+1150 EELDQIRDLKDQLSE
-1156 NNVRKEGDK
+1156 NQ
-1165 TPAKFEAVKRK
+1165 AKFDSVVSL
-1176 DTPERAKNR
+1176 D
-1185 QKAIARYKKDLQS
+1185 KAIEAAVQELAEEGSPSITQIISKVLNLETLLKLSPISFVSEIEKAMNPTASRSKVPSSKD
-1198 LIQQGVKRGQKLV
+1198 IE
-1211 KPVDTVEKVEKRAA
+1211 DMA
-1225 AKKKDK
+1225 
-1231 EVEQK
+1231 
-1236 TKIVEKVS
+1236 
-1244 YGYQKGPYAFQ
+1244 
-1255 PQFKNKQGQITKETP
+1255 
-1270 RKANTPETVA
+1270 
-1280 KEETEA
+1280 TEA
-1286 RNKGLT
+1286 RE
-1292 KDRIDREVAYRKFVN
+1292 RIEDIK
-1307 SLLPNNKR
+1307 
-1315 KRDVELYKTLQA
+1315 
-1327 NKELVSNQYKLDKRI
+1327 
-1342 VEIQKSLGPNASTS
+1342 
-1356 RIISELLNL
+1356 ELLNL
-1365 RSIARLA
+1365 RL
-1372 PESIAAK
+1372 
-1379 IRQAVEPD
+1379 
-1387 ASSSKPPSSK
+1387 
-1397 DVEDTAAEI
+1397 AEI
-1406 TDRLEVI
+1406 DRE
-1413 KDLLR
+1413 
-1418 TELDRIDKD
+1418 
-1427 IASLETGL
+1427 IASLEKSPAAQPQPAAGWQKSTAPTPAKVFAGIGSRALPPSAQKEVAKLFNQKGQSKPSKVHSGSAKGSDYLFEMLAVKAGIAVEAHTFEGHRGTAGDPANFKKHSQEELNKADSALKKANETLGRTFPAKDQHTNNLLRRNYYQVVDSDQIIAFAPLLNGLVQGGTGW
-1435 ASQPAAQGQGPKV
+1435 AVQMAIDMGKEVHIFDTNTAQWFSWPQPAAQGQGPKV
-1448 RYLSGVKAVNE
+1448 RYLGGVKAVNE

-1521 KWVLDQIES
+1521 KWVIDQIES
-1530 GALDG
+1530 GALEG

-1557 SKGQGPKK
+1557 SKGQGPNAGAQ
-1565 KEKAES
+1565 AEITELQS
-1571 PGFIEVD
+1571 
-1578 GEKVLTP
+1578 K
-1585 KIEDEI
+1585 
-1591 AEMRRARKLVEVA
+1591 RKLVK
-1604 IDMIAPEEATIEWK
+1604 MYLHFIAPEEASVDWK
-1618 DVPHS
+1618 DVPHNLMT
-1623 QYWYKPKFQNGPIR
+1623 YRRYKMVKGNKVYSPEYSKFQPV
-1637 RLTLG
+1637 TYG
-1642 MLAENRDFN
+1642 MLASMKDWQFKDDKSTEYPNIEYKVSRQERD
-1651 KITILDRYKKDTVG
+1651 KTDLRS
-1665 EDTRA
+1665 
-1670 PQEILWDW
+1670 PQEYLWDY
-1678 VTTEFD
+1678 VNHEFKPPPVSDKDKAEIGKPFYGGLTENQYRM
-1684 PDKGSETTGT
+1684 K
-1694 KNAYYGLVTEY
+1694 
-1705 DIKTKKHTERPRT
+1705 
-1718 KSEYIMILEAVKAS
+1718 LEAIKAS
-1732 AMFTKKNNIGKK
+1732 AMFTKQQDIGKE
-1744 PMGTVRLKKNK
+1744 PMGSARWEVENDIKQEAR
-1755 KTGSMEEY
+1755 
-1763 GRGYPDGGYTTD
+1763 RGYPSGFTTE
-1775 RGATYAAVIA
+1775 RGANFGAVIA
-1785 ERIRSLMNTSAKDEK
+1785 ERIRQK
-1800 GKPVKDENG
+1800 GLSGKVKSDG
-1809 MLVPGM
+1809 T
-1815 EKAPILSTNPT
+1815 KAYANFDLET
-1826 LEDLIALKA
+1826 LEPTITDVVALMM

-1848 DSLAQF
+1848 DSMKDF
-1854 HAALFQI
+1854 DHMLFVI
-1861 AREETLTERQTQIAT
+1861 AREEMKSKL
-1876 PEEIKR
+1876 
-1882 IRKEFLTEEDRKKI
+1882 LG
-1896 RKEKRAFKVID
+1896 EKDKGGVPS
-1907 NDLSANQFEYA
+1907 DLENQFEYA
-1918 EDDGN
+1918 EEDGD
-1923 PFPTVEGGKSLL
+1923 PFIKVQPGATLAKTLLGVLSTKARLKFERDYLDYIVENTQLSDSTSTKLNLEMSKEGMRLD
-1935 ASLIKIPSLSTRR
+1935 SLSGDNP
-1948 KFEQGYHDQIYRNLE
+1948 K
-1963 KIDLGIELRIGYDMD
+1963 
-1978 VTTENAKKIE
+1978 VA
-1988 DYVNNNKLLD
+1988 
-1998 KLAKEEILG
+1998 
-2007 YKNELYLSG
+2007 
-2016 VELEKLRSNQIE
+2016 LEKLGEYLDSIKEKRGVDVRGKLVPIPRKVQKSLTEAYELLRARVDNEKYLSDQLNGHTIE
-2028 LTRDLEYFIAEPQEF
+2028 VIGGVSKPQSKTVSKFRVKPEDVYDF
-2043 TSESEQAQQSDHIIK
+2043 RRPLSRTSENIPAKGDHGAFTAGDMYK
-2058 KRRDDFIK
+2058 TFDVMTAFSKRR
-2066 KYFKN
+2066 
-2071 LNRFD
+2071 
-2076 YGNIQEYEYLEP
+2076 
-2088 FIESDNPTIEKRDGK
+2088 ESPELVADMIMG
-2103 YAHDEFDASEIHT
+2103 AST
-2116 PFDVIQAFSRG
+2116 GF
-2127 RERFDTPTN
+2127 
-2136 RAMLTET
+2136 
-2143 EKMELEKEAAGVLR
+2143 EKERTNVG
-2157 KMKASEFTK
+2157 KSET
-2166 KYGER
+2166 
-2171 FKGLKRQDVLPT
+2171 LP
-2183 LTYNYDR
+2183 NNPINMDR
-2190 GSRYKSKTEKVF
+2190 AE
-2202 NPNLVDERG
+2202 
-2211 MGRTF
+2211 
-2216 TKRELSLNQDN
+2216 
-2227 VKNEQARQLFEEL
+2227 
-2240 KTEIFKE
+2240 
-2247 NIKKGVGRQ
+2247 
-2256 DSIFRKNRT
+2256 
-2265 TIQKDEMVLAKENI
+2265 
-2279 MENADPS
+2279 ADLL
-2286 SSTNVTAV
+2286 SSTDISAV
-2294 DIVEFFLAGSN
+2294 DLANWYLGA
-2305 PVKQMEKLELLP
+2305 KG
-2317 SSEVKG
+2317 SEVKRMADLQM
-2323 ETLEGLNKLKQLP
+2323 TPSSKDNKQLP
-2336 GGLGEGLLIY
+2336 GGLGEGLLPYVFRDFITA
-2346 IFPKFLQSMYSRL
+2346 MYENL
-2359 GIKDWSPT
+2359 NIKD
-2367 TPKSKEPFNWQLE
+2367 L
-2380 KGDLLFN
+2380 DLKIKDAESDKTFDWTYTEGRMMMGGEL
-2387 GKPVQDFNMFIDEES
+2387 VDFNMFTDKEG
-2402 RMSPE
+2402 MMHPE
-2407 EMAVL
+2407 VMEAL
-2412 IEPIVQA
+2412 TRPIVQA
-2419 VIDARGLDIK
+2419 VLDAEGIDVYDQFDANSENILQRDTQKAESFDKDDSAEMQTEADDTDSGAQTSKVEVNPVEQESL
-2429 NEYDKRQDAL
+2429 NQFQNDKRQELGVDPDPV
-2439 LQRNTLEG
+2439 NKNPVEKPITLSDLVKSNLKDKTPEEIK
-2447 AETADERTDTSE
+2447 AFT
-2459 MRDDSGNEEAKQVA
+2459 DDSMTDSFKQA
-2473 TLETVEDEAKRQQ
+2473 
-2486 AQADAA
+2486 
-2492 KQLAERPELLK
+2492 QLAE
-2503 KADDSLIE
+2503 
-2511 ELLNTENISRELR
+2511 
-2524 DILTDEYA
+2524 
-2532 RRNNIKKFD
+2532 NIKEFEE
-2541 NTFTPKNRKSSKNR
+2541 TFTPKKSKSKNR
-2555 TLNSDAGKP
+2555 TLNSDAGKQEMP
-2564 INDLTVIGKIIALA
+2564 MSPLNVYRSTDADFGFEEDFRLETTVGQELKKLGIKVDKNGVPYTDNKVAIKKGFPMILYRGVKYNPKTKTTGRPAEGVFFTREFETAEAYANGYKMSGNYEADMKAMDSYRDELKANGEKLIVFSYLYQSPGNSMTKKAGIAPKQKELTVGTMEGPEDYNAMLEFGEYTFGSGTGERSYVLKTSQLSGLDGLLA
-2578 QKNKPV
+2578 A
-2584 HEINRL
+2584 HEIN
-2590 AAQWDDDEVY
+2590 
-2600 FVNSIARKKSTYEE
+2600 
-2614 GASDADVAKKILS
+2614 AD
-2627 DLREER
+2627 
-2633 KSRGFPNESLG
+2633 
-2644 SIGEMDFNDRSIVGQ
+2644 
-2659 AEVIDKLLKNK
+2659 
-2670 DFINK
+2670 
-2675 DIEDAELLDGF
+2675 
-2686 YDLADEAENAGS
+2686 S
-2698 SIGELIEKARE
+2698 SI
-2709 IEKRGG
+2709 
-2715 YAEFTDAVK
+2715 
-2724 SKVKPRIE
+2724 
-2732 KAKAKGFGP
+2732 
-2741 MKVREVFNKENKYK
+2741 
-2755 YNPVELNSFIDEEFN
+2755 
-2770 TPSSVD
+2770 
-2776 SKDILD
+2776 
-2782 RISKLTQDEIAYEKN
+2782 
-2797 TPDFK
+2797 
-2802 LSEIKNE
+2802 NE
-2809 DWKQIK
+2809 DGSTPKLIPFNEIPQNGLNPRELDK
-2815 AIHEA
+2815 
-2820 YQKQFRKVFEE
+2820 FERE
-2831 DESARIE
+2831 DTE
-2838 FSEVRDWLDS
+2838 
-2848 PDRLKD
+2848 
-2854 FIRNP
+2854 RNLQ
-2859 SDKNVNTLLEIEQGF
+2859 N
-2874 PEFQIDYGGRFVQT
+2874 
-2888 EDFENLS
+2888 
-2895 PMSDDEVSDFTEQ
+2895 
-2908 KAKEYYGFDNIPSKE
+2908 
-2923 FLGLHPDRTLN
+2923 RTLN

-2989 ADPLKKVHRSLFDTL
+2989 ADPLKKVHRSLFETL
-3004 KESGLDIAKGPMR
+3004 KAAGMDITKGPMR

-3042 ARIQF
+3042 ARIQY

-3053 AMLKYGIDQTQFG
+3053 AMLKYGIDQGTFG
-3066 NYVSARAAPSRNKH
+3066 NYLLARAAPSRNQH
-3080 RRDKVDRLREEAK
+3080 LRDKVKRLQKEA
-3093 ELTGTDKVNALNDI
+3093 EGLTGTERQTALKDI
-3107 KAVYLNKDGTVK
+3107 QEVYLNEDGTIK
-3119 DSGISDQAAYD
+3119 DSGISDQAAYNL
-3130 QITELEKDQNFVNF
+3130 ITEYENNSKTGANFVNF

-3157 ESIDML
+3157 ESISML
-3163 RTASMIREST
+3163 REASMIREST
-3173 QLDGVQEGI
+3173 QLDGVQEGL

-3187 MVGAMSKIDLAD
+3187 MVGAMSKIDLA
-3199 SNPDFNFAGSKIKL
+3199 NPNSDFNFAGSKVKL
-3213 SDPRY
+3213 SDPKY

-3252 GWDQPKSVFLKD
+3252 GWDQPKSELLRD
-3264 GAFGRHAGTKGP
+3264 PAFGRVKGTRGP
-3276 NPDTVLANAINQFFD
+3276 NPDSVLANAINQFFD

-3302 QSFGEMF
+3302 RSFGEMF

-3328 PELRIAYGQMSK
+3328 PELKIAYGQMSK

-3361 QKTAEKNMYTL
+3361 NETSEKNTL
-3372 KDTKDGLDN
+3372 KFDDEYVTDGN
-3381 EIVAKRKTLNAEF
+3381 TGEFVAKRKTLNAKF
-3394 KQDPLVFVYRINGAP
+3394 KQDPLVFVYRVNGTP
-3409 EFIKFK
+3409 MFIKFK

-3442 NKVTRFMAQM
+3442 NKITRFMAQM

-3500 AQAELLISQGKDP
+3500 AQAELYISQGKGP
-3513 MKGKIRTEKL
+3513 MKALNIKETERL

-3538 GDKIE
+3538 GNKIE

-3683 LVATFNRLLDDDED
+3683 LVATFNRLMDDDED

-3714 LIMPIPAGLPDF
+3714 LIMPIPAGLPGF

-3759 NNYGDIRGGSGV
+3759 NNYGGIRGGSGV

-3863 GSLSGGFGSKNPL
+3863 GSLSGAFGAKNPL

-3917 ATQGKASID
+3917 AVKGKASID
-3926 NVGQVPIV
+3926 NVGQVPII
-3934 NRFIRGTTYGS
+3934 NRFMRGTTYGS

-3960 AEKAVKDAK
+3960 AESAVKDAK

-4014 NLTEAQKMQ
+4014 NLTDAQKTQ

-4033 NMMVTVIKKAQ
+4033 NMMVKVIKKAQ

>member
-6 QVDLGINDNSGEKDD
+6 SVLNDLGIKDNSGEKDD

-29 PIQRQYQPFGGPKPQ
+29 PIQRQYQPFGGPRQ
-44 QQSSIA
+44 QTQSSIA

-63 QPQPYHNFNDYD
+63 QPQPYQNFNDYD

-80 QIKKKHGQIS
+80 QIKKKHSQIS

-102 YGSLYDDFKKN
+102 YGGLYDDFKKN

-118 FESMGGFGDFETD
+118 FESLGGFGDFETD
-131 EEYISAIDEMYK
+131 EEYIGAIDEMYK

-153 GFFGAPDSKLASQ
+153 GFFGASDAKLASQ

-183 RFLRLK
+183 KFLRLK
-189 SERDRRK
+189 AERDRRK
-196 ATAEQAESMEYALFE
+196 TTAEEAEAMEYALFE
-211 HMTSIPIAQREAL
+211 QMTSIPISQREAL
-224 DASLKSRTA
+224 DASLKARTA
-233 KPRSKKATNEMLNQ
+233 KPRSKKATDEMLNQ
-247 MQFEQPVVDMVTG
+247 MQFEKPVVDMVTG
-260 EVTNLEK
+260 EVINLEK
-267 TDPRNSVPSAVDM
+267 TDPRTSPPSAVNM

-286 PAAGKQAKRLE
+286 PAAGKQANRLE
-297 AAMRGDMAGFTSR
+297 AAMRGDIAGFTSR
-310 RESVAKDRQ
+310 RQAVAKDRQ

-339 MSRKDTDLLDLEE
+339 MSRKDSDLLDLEE
-352 MKKAGMTDYKGQ
+352 MKKAGMTEYKGQ

-373 GGMERV
+373 GGEERL

-394 YEDVQLEYLKN
+394 YEDIQLEYLKN

-468 DYTPDFLTNT
+468 NYTPDFLTNT

-487 IEVASEIEELPTS
+487 IEIASEIEELPTS

-531 MFVESMASFLPS
+531 MFVESLSSFLPS

-548 IPTTAAGAA
+548 LPT
-557 AGFLTPVPGGAATG
+557 AATG
-571 AALGARASW
+571 ALAGSIIPGAGTASGAVLGARASW

-745 RSGNYFSNAPIEI
+745 RSGNYFGNAPIEI
-758 TGEQMT
+758 TGENMT

-790 MGHLGTLKGVS
+790 MGHLQTVEGVS
-801 PESLEFTR
+801 PESLEFTQNWVER
-809 SFLEQMYAAKPE
+809 MYAVNPE
-821 EMANLKVAFS
+821 GMSKLKIAFS
-831 PRTPDS
+831 PRTPDA
-837 NMENRGTFESRDGQ
+837 NLKNRGTFEARDGH
-851 NLMYINEEQFAAD
+851 NIMYINEKEFAAD

-869 MHESGHFARVFI
+869 MHESGHFARIMI
-881 LSDSELMTLWDG
+881 LSDEELRTMWGG
-893 LGSDA
+893 LGEDN
-898 QLEAYAQ
+898 QLEAYTQ

-912 LSFDSLPENEQ
+912 ATFDSLDEKTQ
-923 KKIRRAFDRTKRTA
+923 KKIRRAFDRT
-937 PDVLAEEWFSYQWGR
+937 PDDVLAEEWFSYQFAR
-952 VLNEQTADKN
+952 VLLDNTGDKIIKKEIKAFN
-962 IASKLKSFKDGILK
+962 DKVLRPIIGE
-976 DALAPYIG
+976 YVG
-984 TEDLAGSTKS
+984 TENLAGAKKG
-994 EKNILN
+994 EKDYILDQK
-1000 ARILQF
+1000 ILQA
-1006 LGYENGMPTP
+1006 LGYENGMPDP
-1016 KVPDEGGKPTN
+1016 KVPDEGGKPGS
-1027 STPQTREQTQTKL
+1027 STPQTKEQTQTKL

-1119 KAPAEKVPAVVENK
+1119 KAPAEKVPDVVENR

-1138 IGAIQRKLDKLQ
+1138 IGAIQRKLGKLQ
-1150 QEERVF
+1150 RQG
-1156 NNVRKEGDK
+1156 NEGS
-1165 TPAKFEAVKRK
+1165 
-1176 DTPERAKNR
+1176 PEKIKNR
-1185 QKAIARYKKDLQS
+1185 NKAIARYKKDLES
-1198 LIQQGVKRGQKLV
+1198 LIKQGVKRGEKLV
-1211 KPVDTVEKVEKRAA
+1211 KPEDTIKKVEKRAA
-1225 AKKKDK
+1225 EKKA
-1231 EVEQK
+1231 E
-1236 TKIVEKVS
+1236 EKVDL
-1244 YGYQKGPYAFQ
+1244 KVKIEEKEKKT
-1255 PQFKNKQGQITKETP
+1255 FKRGEIKKENP
-1270 RKANTPETVA
+1270 RKANTPETIA

-1342 VEIQKSLGPNASTS
+1342 VEIQKSLGPNASAS

-1365 RSIARLA
+1365 SSIARLA

-1379 IRQAVEPD
+1379 IRKAVEPD

-1435 ASQPAAQGQGPKV
+1435 APQPAAGWQKSTAPAPAKVFAGIGSRALPPSAQKEVAKLFNQKGQSKPSKVHSGSAKGSDYLFEMLAVKAGIAVEAHTFEGHRGTAGDPANFKKHSQEELNKADSALKKANETLGRTFPAKDQHTNNLLRRNYYQVVDSDQIIAFAPLLNGLVQGGTGWAVQMAIDMGKEVHIFDTNTAQWFSWPQPAAQGQGPK
-1448 RYLSGVKAVNE
+1448 K
-1459 AEAKGEGVSTLRK
+1459 
-1472 AGEQHF
+1472 
-1478 GNPFSHLDN
+1478 
-1487 SRDTTKTGTRTEA
+1487 
-1500 VEKYKQ
+1500 
-1506 WLAGTDFKNVKQERR
+1506 
-1521 KWVLDQIES
+1521 
-1530 GALDG
+1530 
-1535 KDLLYYTKQQP
+1535 
-1546 NHAEALAQFIA
+1546 
-1557 SKGQGPKK
+1557 
-1565 KEKAES
+1565 KAES

-1623 QYWYKPKFQNGPIR
+1623 QYWYKPKFQKGPIR

-1678 VTTEFD
+1678 VTTDFD
-1684 PDKGSETTGT
+1684 PNKGSETTGT

-1755 KTGSMEEY
+1755 KTGRMEEY
-1763 GRGYPDGGYTTD
+1763 GRGYPGGGYTTD

-1800 GKPVKDENG
+1800 GKPVKDEKG
-1809 MLVPGM
+1809 MLVPVM
-1815 EKAPILSTNPT
+1815 ERAPIVSTNPT
-1826 LEDLIALKA
+1826 LEDMIALKA

-1861 AREETLTERQTQIAT
+1861 ARDETLTERQTQIAT
-1876 PEEIKR
+1876 LEEIKR

-1896 RKEKRAFKVID
+1896 RKPKRTFQSIASEVSD
-1907 NDLSANQFEYA
+1907 NQFEYA
-1918 EDDGN
+1918 EDEGN
-1923 PFPTVEGGKSLL
+1923 PFPSVEGSKSLL
-1935 ASLIKIPSLSTRR
+1935 ASLIKIPSLSARQ
-1948 KFEQGYHDQIYRNLE
+1948 KFEKGYYDQIYRNLE
-1963 KIDLGIELRIGYDMD
+1963 KIDLGIELRIGYDID

-1998 KLAKEEILG
+1998 KAAKDEILG
-2007 YKNELYLSG
+2007 YKNELYISG

-2043 TSESEQAQQSDHIIK
+2043 DSKYDQAQQSDHILK

-2143 EKMELEKEAAGVLR
+2143 EKTELEKEAAEVLR
-2157 KMKASEFTK
+2157 KMSASEFTK

-2171 FKGLKRQDVLPT
+2171 FKGLKREDVLRALNDPSD
-2183 LTYNYDR
+2183 L
-2190 GSRYKSKTEKVF
+2190 GSRYSSRVVESPDASGSTLLKE
-2202 NPNLVDERG
+2202 NELV
-2211 MGRTF
+2211 
-2216 TKRELSLNQDN
+2216 LNQDS
-2227 VKNEQARQLFEEL
+2227 VKRQQSGQLFEEL
-2240 KTEIFKE
+2240 QTELFKE
-2247 NIKKGVGRQ
+2247 NIKKGGGLQ

-2294 DIVEFFLAGSN
+2294 DIAEFFLAGSN
-2305 PVKQMEKLELLP
+2305 PVKQMKKLELLP

-2336 GGLGEGLLIY
+2336 GGLGEGLLVY
-2346 IFPKFLQSMYSRL
+2346 IFPKFLESMYSRL

-2367 TPKSKEPFNWQLE
+2367 TPKSKEPFSWQLE

-2412 IEPIVQA
+2412 VEPIVQA

-2473 TLETVEDEAKRQQ
+2473 TLEIVEDEAKRQQ
-2486 AQADAA
+2486 TQADAA
-2492 KQLAERPELLK
+2492 KQLSERPELLK
-2503 KADDSLIE
+2503 KADDSLID

-2541 NTFTPKNRKSSKNR
+2541 NTFTPKNR
-2555 TLNSDAGKP
+2555 TLNADAGKP
-2564 INDLTVIGKIIALA
+2564 ETGKPITLKGFHGSNQAKTV
-2578 QKNKPV
+2578 
-2584 HEINRL
+2584 
-2590 AAQWDDDEVY
+2590 
-2600 FVNSIARKKSTYEE
+2600 YEE
-2614 GASDADVAKKILS
+2614 GFDPGKLGSFTGAASA
-2627 DLREER
+2627 REGFFFARRPKTARRYSGTFGPVGRLFSKLVEVFER
-2633 KSRGFPNESLG
+2633 KTPAVSPIKDTYYSYRKAFNSSEQKEGLSMIEEKLFSSGLVNQEG
-2644 SIGEMDFNDRSIVGQ
+2644 KWNDRSEQKIVDKFLKSLDTIKTPKGLAGKAVEVLKDEFKETQKPVADNRGLIQ
-2659 AEVIDKLLKNK
+2659 AS
-2670 DFINK
+2670 
-2675 DIEDAELLDGF
+2675 
-2686 YDLADEAENAGS
+2686 LAFENP
-2698 SIGELIEKARE
+2698 
-2709 IEKRGG
+2709 
-2715 YAEFTDAVK
+2715 YV
-2724 SKVKPRIE
+2724 V
-2732 KAKAKGFGP
+2732 
-2741 MKVREVFNKENKYK
+2741 
-2755 YNPVELNSFIDEEFN
+2755 
-2770 TPSSVD
+2770 
-2776 SKDILD
+2776 
-2782 RISKLTQDEIAYEKN
+2782 
-2797 TPDFK
+2797 DFK
-2802 LSEIKNE
+2802 GKNRTYA
-2809 DWKQIK
+2809 DYVK
-2815 AIHEA
+2815 AI
-2820 YQKQFRKVFEE
+2820 
-2831 DESARIE
+2831 
-2838 FSEVRDWLDS
+2838 
-2848 PDRLKD
+2848 
-2854 FIRNP
+2854 
-2859 SDKNVNTLLEIEQGF
+2859 
-2874 PEFQIDYGGRFVQT
+2874 
-2888 EDFENLS
+2888 
-2895 PMSDDEVSDFTEQ
+2895 Q
-2908 KAKEYYGFDNIPSKE
+2908 KAKKDGRDGAILKNTFDPMADDIYVVFNASQISMDK
-2923 FLGLHPDRTLN
+2923 LKDRTLN

-2989 ADPLKKVHRSLFDTL
+2989 ADPLKKVHRSLFETL
-3004 KESGLDIAKGPMR
+3004 KAAGMDITKGPMR

-3042 ARIQF
+3042 ARIKF

-3053 AMLKYGIDQTQFG
+3053 AMLKYGIDQGTFG
-3066 NYVSARAAPSRNKH
+3066 NYLLARAAPSRNQH
-3080 RRDKVDRLREEAK
+3080 LRDKVKRLQKEA
-3093 ELTGTDKVNALNDI
+3093 EGLTGTERQTALNDI
-3107 KAVYLNKDGTVK
+3107 EKIYLNKDGSVK
-3119 DSGISDQAAYD
+3119 HSGISDQAAYD
-3130 QITELEKDQNFVNF
+3130 QITEIEKDQNFVNF
-3144 LNEALDPYYNMNK
+3144 ANEALDPYYNMNK
-3157 ESIDML
+3157 ESISML
-3163 RTASMIREST
+3163 RNASMIRESVE
-3173 QLDGVQEGI
+3173 LDGVQQGI

-3199 SNPDFNFAGSKIKL
+3199 ANSDFNFAGSKIKL
-3213 SDPRY
+3213 SDPKY

-3252 GWDQPKSVFLKD
+3252 GWDQPKSTFLND
-3264 GAFGRHAGTKGP
+3264 GAFGRYNGTKGP
-3276 NPDTVLANAINQFFD
+3276 NPDSVLANAINQFFD

-3309 QLMRSI
+3309 ELMKSI
-3315 AYPDR
+3315 AYPNR
-3320 ENPYEPND
+3320 EDSIESSD
-3328 PELRIAYGQMSK
+3328 PELRIARGMLSK

-3348 IKEEFDEIFEQDF
+3348 IKEEFDEIFEIDF

-3372 KDTKDGLDN
+3372 EAINDGLDN
-3381 EIVAKRKTLNAEF
+3381 EIVAKRKKLNAEF
-3394 KQDPLVFVYRINGAP
+3394 KQDPLVFVYRRDGAP
-3409 EFIKFK
+3409 KFIKFK
-3415 NTTKG
+3415 DTTKG

-3428 NLKYESLPSVLKYF
+3428 NLRYESLPSVLKYF
-3442 NKVTRFMAQM
+3442 NKITRFMAQM

-3486 DVFKFKNLKWIKSI
+3486 DVFKFKNLKWVTSI
-3500 AQAELLISQGKDP
+3500 GKAELLISQGKDP
-3513 MKGKIRTEKL
+3513 MKELNITPTKKV

-3538 GDKIE
+3538 GNKIE

-3575 KSEGATKRRLKNVL
+3575 KSEGATKRRLKYAL

-3667 PAERATLIG
+3667 PAEQKLLIG

-3683 LVATFNRLLDDDED
+3683 LVATFNRLLDDDEE

-3714 LIMPIPAGLPDF
+3714 LIMPIPAGLPGF

-3759 NNYGDIRGGSGV
+3759 NNYGGIRGGSGV

-3836 DPKSTPAHWNALSKG
+3836 DPKSTPEHWNALSKG

-3884 KFDISGNQFKHMF
+3884 KFDISGNQFKHVF

-3917 ATQGKASID
+3917 AVNGTASID
-3926 NVGQVPIV
+3926 NVGQVPII
-3934 NRFIRGTTYGS
+3934 NRFVRGTTYGS

-4014 NLTEAQKMQ
+4014 NLTDAQKTQ

-4033 NMMVTVIKKAQ
+4033 NMMVKVIKKAQ

>member
-6 QVDLGINDNSGEKDD
+6 SVLNDLGIKDNSGEKDD

-50 EPQYAPPEPQPQP
+50 QPQYAPQEPQPQPQP

-102 YGSLYDDFKKN
+102 YGGLYDDFKKN

-189 SERDRRK
+189 AERDRRK

-267 TDPRNSVPSAVDM
+267 TDPRISPPSAVDM

-487 IEVASEIEELPTS
+487 IEIASEIEELPTS

-548 IPTTAAGAA
+548 LPTAAAGAVAGSIIPGAGTAAGA
-557 AGFLTPVPGGAATG
+557 T
-571 AALGARASW
+571 LGARASW

-745 RSGNYFSNAPIEI
+745 RSGNYFGNAPIEI
-758 TGEQMT
+758 TGENMT

-790 MGHLGTLKGVS
+790 MGHLQSVEGVS
-801 PESLEFTR
+801 PESLQFTQNWVER
-809 SFLEQMYAAKPE
+809 MYAANPE
-821 EMANLKVAFS
+821 EMSKLKIAFS
-831 PRTPDS
+831 PRTPDA
-837 NMENRGTFESRDGQ
+837 NLKNRGTFEARDGH
-851 NLMYINEEQFAAD
+851 NIMYINEKEFAAD

-869 MHESGHFARVFI
+869 MHESGHFARIMVM
-881 LSDSELMTLWDG
+881 SDEELRSAWGG
-893 LGSDA
+893 LGEDS
-898 QLEAYAQ
+898 QLEAYTQ

-912 LSFDSLPENEQ
+912 ATFDSLDEKTQ
-923 KKIRRAFDRTKRTA
+923 KKVRRAFDRT
-937 PDVLAEEWFSYQWGR
+937 PDDVLAEEWFSYQWGR
-952 VLNEQTADKN
+952 VLMGYTVDKN
-962 IASKLKSFKDGILK
+962 VAKPLKNFKDKVIHPILGEY
-976 DALAPYIG
+976 AG
-984 TEDLAGSTKS
+984 TENLAGGKS
-994 EKNILN
+994 EQGYILDQK
-1000 ARILQF
+1000 ILQF

-1066 TESPSAYSPLQNLNT
+1066 TESPSFYSNMNRAAAVAAS
-1081 KLAQEEAPEDPEK
+1081 KDIEEFDKKKDDAET
-1094 VADAAPAFTGEKE
+1094 VADTLKESNLRRLEKKIAKRKKTDGYDAKDQPQDILSPE
-1107 KETTVKIEGERP
+1107 ELNEQQLRDEGGFQPKAKPEEISESPGGKQLPEGLGTIPRKPQKSDGLFKSKPNIKAVQKRIKRAEKKEAQKAEIRKKRDAIRKAKQKETVAFRVDEIAPKDYEKPRASRKFDTPAPKLGTEQDKLNQRTPSKNNTTASVNP
-1119 KAPAEKVPAVVENK
+1119 KATSRSEQE
-1133 SLNNK
+1133 
-1138 IGAIQRKLDKLQ
+1138 IIKLDKILPKTK
-1150 QEERVF
+1150 EELDQIRDLK
-1156 NNVRKEGDK
+1156 NQLSENQ
-1165 TPAKFEAVKRK
+1165 AKFDSVVSL
-1176 DTPERAKNR
+1176 D
-1185 QKAIARYKKDLQS
+1185 KAIEEAITELEEEGSPSITQIISKVLNLEVLLKASPISLVSEIEKAMNPTASRSKVPSSKD
-1198 LIQQGVKRGQKLV
+1198 IE
-1211 KPVDTVEKVEKRAA
+1211 DMA
-1225 AKKKDK
+1225 
-1231 EVEQK
+1231 
-1236 TKIVEKVS
+1236 
-1244 YGYQKGPYAFQ
+1244 
-1255 PQFKNKQGQITKETP
+1255 
-1270 RKANTPETVA
+1270 
-1280 KEETEA
+1280 TEA
-1286 RNKGLT
+1286 RE
-1292 KDRIDREVAYRKFVN
+1292 RIE
-1307 SLLPNNKR
+1307 
-1315 KRDVELYKTLQA
+1315 DVK
-1327 NKELVSNQYKLDKRI
+1327 
-1342 VEIQKSLGPNASTS
+1342 
-1356 RIISELLNL
+1356 ELLNL
-1365 RSIARLA
+1365 RL
-1372 PESIAAK
+1372 
-1379 IRQAVEPD
+1379 
-1387 ASSSKPPSSK
+1387 
-1397 DVEDTAAEI
+1397 AEI
-1406 TDRLEVI
+1406 DRE
-1413 KDLLR
+1413 
-1418 TELDRIDKD
+1418 
-1427 IASLETGL
+1427 IASLEPSAG
-1435 ASQPAAQGQGPKV
+1435 AQ
-1448 RYLSGVKAVNE
+1448 
-1459 AEAKGEGVSTLRK
+1459 AEI
-1472 AGEQHF
+1472 
-1478 GNPFSHLDN
+1478 
-1487 SRDTTKTGTRTEA
+1487 TEL
-1500 VEKYKQ
+1500 Q
-1506 WLAGTDFKNVKQERR
+1506 
-1521 KWVLDQIES
+1521 
-1530 GALDG
+1530 
-1535 KDLLYYTKQQP
+1535 
-1546 NHAEALAQFIA
+1546 
-1557 SKGQGPKK
+1557 SK
-1565 KEKAES
+1565 
-1571 PGFIEVD
+1571 
-1578 GEKVLTP
+1578 
-1585 KIEDEI
+1585 
-1591 AEMRRARKLVEVA
+1591 RKLVK
-1604 IDMIAPEEATIEWK
+1604 MYLHFIAPEEASVDWK
-1618 DVPHS
+1618 DVPHNLITFRR
-1623 QYWYKPKFQNGPIR
+1623 YKLVKGKEVYSPDTLKPIPI
-1637 RLTLG
+1637 TFG
-1642 MLAENRDFN
+1642 MLASM
-1651 KITILDRYKKDTVG
+1651 KKWQEGSG
-1665 EDTRA
+1665 EYSNIEYRPKNVDQDKRT
-1670 PQEILWDW
+1670 PQEYLWDY
-1678 VTTEFD
+1678 VNHEFKPPPVSDKDKAEIGKPFYGGLTENQYRM
-1684 PDKGSETTGT
+1684 K
-1694 KNAYYGLVTEY
+1694 
-1705 DIKTKKHTERPRT
+1705 
-1718 KSEYIMILEAVKAS
+1718 LEAIKAS
-1732 AMFTKKNNIGKK
+1732 AMFTKQQDVGKEPMGSARWEVENNIKQEA
-1744 PMGTVRLKKNK
+1744 R
-1755 KTGSMEEY
+1755 
-1763 GRGYPDGGYTTD
+1763 RGYPSGFTTE
-1775 RGATYAAVIA
+1775 RGANFGAVIA
-1785 ERIRSLMNTSAKDEK
+1785 ERIRQKSLS
-1800 GKPVKDENG
+1800 GKVKSDG
-1809 MLVPGM
+1809 T
-1815 EKAPILSTNPT
+1815 KAYANFDLET
-1826 LEDLIALKA
+1826 LEPTIPDVVALMM

-1848 DSLAQF
+1848 DSMKDF
-1854 HAALFQI
+1854 DHMLFVI
-1861 AREETLTERQTQIAT
+1861 AREEMKSKL
-1876 PEEIKR
+1876 
-1882 IRKEFLTEEDRKKI
+1882 LG
-1896 RKEKRAFKVID
+1896 EKDKGGVPS
-1907 NDLSANQFEYA
+1907 DLENQFEYA
-1918 EDDGN
+1918 EEDGD
-1923 PFPTVEGGKSLL
+1923 PFIKVQPGATLAKTLLGVLSTKARLKFERDYLEYIVENTQLSDSTSTKLNLEMSKEGMRLD
-1935 ASLIKIPSLSTRR
+1935 SLSGDNP
-1948 KFEQGYHDQIYRNLE
+1948 K
-1963 KIDLGIELRIGYDMD
+1963 
-1978 VTTENAKKIE
+1978 VA
-1988 DYVNNNKLLD
+1988 
-1998 KLAKEEILG
+1998 
-2007 YKNELYLSG
+2007 
-2016 VELEKLRSNQIE
+2016 LEKLGEYLDSIKEKGGVEVRGKLVPIPKKIQESLTESYTLLRARVDNKKYLNDQLNGHTIE
-2028 LTRDLEYFIAEPQEF
+2028 VIGGVSKPQSKTVSKFRVKPEDAYDF
-2043 TSESEQAQQSDHIIK
+2043 RRPLSRTSENIPAKGDHGAFTAGDMYK
-2058 KRRDDFIK
+2058 TFDVMTAFSKRR
-2066 KYFKN
+2066 
-2071 LNRFD
+2071 
-2076 YGNIQEYEYLEP
+2076 
-2088 FIESDNPTIEKRDGK
+2088 ESPEVVAD
-2103 YAHDEFDASEIHT
+2103 
-2116 PFDVIQAFSRG
+2116 
-2127 RERFDTPTN
+2127 
-2136 RAMLTET
+2136 MLMGTST
-2143 EKMELEKEAAGVLR
+2143 GFEKERTNVGN
-2157 KMKASEFTK
+2157 SETAPA
-2166 KYGER
+2166 R
-2171 FKGLKRQDVLPT
+2171 PI
-2183 LTYNYDR
+2183 NMDR
-2190 GSRYKSKTEKVF
+2190 AEADLLSSTDISAVDLANWYLGSRDTEV
-2202 NPNLVDERG
+2202 
-2211 MGRTF
+2211 
-2216 TKRELSLNQDN
+2216 KR
-2227 VKNEQARQLFEEL
+2227 
-2240 KTEIFKE
+2240 
-2247 NIKKGVGRQ
+2247 
-2256 DSIFRKNRT
+2256 
-2265 TIQKDEMVLAKENI
+2265 
-2279 MENADPS
+2279 MEDLQMTPS
-2286 SSTNVTAV
+2286 SKDN
-2294 DIVEFFLAGSN
+2294 
-2305 PVKQMEKLELLP
+2305 
-2317 SSEVKG
+2317 
-2323 ETLEGLNKLKQLP
+2323 KQLP
-2336 GGLGEGLLIY
+2336 GGLGEGLLPYVFRDFITA
-2346 IFPKFLQSMYSRL
+2346 MYENL
-2359 GIKDWSPT
+2359 NIKDLDLKLFEESV
-2367 TPKSKEPFNWQLE
+2367 KPFDWTYTEGRMMMGGEL
-2380 KGDLLFN
+2380 
-2387 GKPVQDFNMFIDEES
+2387 VDFNMFTDKEG
-2402 RMSPE
+2402 MMHPE
-2407 EMAVL
+2407 VMEVL
-2412 IEPIVQA
+2412 TRPVVQA
-2419 VIDARGLDIK
+2419 VLDAEGIDVYDQFDPNSENLLQRDTQKAESFDKDDSAEMQTEADDTDSGAQTSKVEVNPVEQESLK
-2429 NEYDKRQDAL
+2429 QFQNDKRQELGVDPDPVNKNPVEK
-2439 LQRNTLEG
+2439 RITLSDLVKSNLKDKTPEEIK
-2447 AETADERTDTSE
+2447 AFT
-2459 MRDDSGNEEAKQVA
+2459 DDSMTDSFKQA
-2473 TLETVEDEAKRQQ
+2473 
-2486 AQADAA
+2486 
-2492 KQLAERPELLK
+2492 QLAENVKEF
-2503 KADDSLIE
+2503 E
-2511 ELLNTENISRELR
+2511 G
-2524 DILTDEYA
+2524 
-2532 RRNNIKKFD
+2532 
-2541 NTFTPKNRKSSKNR
+2541 TFTTKSSKSSKSSKNR
-2555 TLNSDAGKP
+2555 TLNSDAGRADLYDFVDKP
-2564 INDLTVIGKIIALA
+2564 TVGSVLRKLANEVSTPERKKYIQAAVSAFNSLKDFSTEKKFEDINRDGQIIGRSFKESSSVRVSDTPVRYLEDNENRSAAAKYTEADGAFAMLPDIAIDRDRFLNKNPETVSYNII
-2578 QKNKPV
+2578 
-2584 HEINRL
+2584 HEAFHGATINRL
-2590 AAQWDDDEVY
+2590 TNLGLFRDAAAQNRERKKDTPAARLLRAYD
-2600 FVNSIARKKSTYEE
+2600 IARAKAGFDGSQNISTAAEKGLYGLTSFEE
-2614 GASDADVAKKILS
+2614 FLS
-2627 DLREER
+2627 EALS
-2633 KSRGFPNESLG
+2633 KNSLIKFLD
-2644 SIGEMDFNDRSIVGQ
+2644 SI
-2659 AEVIDKLLKNK
+2659 
-2670 DFINK
+2670 
-2675 DIEDAELLDGF
+2675 
-2686 YDLADEAENAGS
+2686 EAPTNS
-2698 SIGELIEKARE
+2698 KMSLFDELINAIKDLLGLK
-2709 IEKRGG
+2709 I
-2715 YAEFTDAVK
+2715 
-2724 SKVKPRIE
+2724 
-2732 KAKAKGFGP
+2732 KGTLLGD
-2741 MKVREVFNKENKYK
+2741 V
-2755 YNPVELNSFIDEEFN
+2755 I
-2770 TPSSVD
+2770 
-2776 SKDILD
+2776 
-2782 RISKLTQDEIAYEKN
+2782 KN
-2797 TPDFK
+2797 
-2802 LSEIKNE
+2802 LSE
-2809 DWKQIK
+2809 
-2815 AIHEA
+2815 
-2820 YQKQFRKVFEE
+2820 
-2831 DESARIE
+2831 
-2838 FSEVRDWLDS
+2838 
-2848 PDRLKD
+2848 
-2854 FIRNP
+2854 
-2859 SDKNVNTLLEIEQGF
+2859 
-2874 PEFQIDYGGRFVQT
+2874 
-2888 EDFENLS
+2888 
-2895 PMSDDEVSDFTEQ
+2895 FTEQ
-2908 KAKEYYGFDNIPSKE
+2908 QTAELESKKGEEYRPI
-2923 FLGLHPDRTLN
+2923 LN

-2989 ADPLKKVHRSLFDTL
+2989 ADPLKRVHRSLFDTL

-3053 AMLKYGIDQTQFG
+3053 AMLKYGIDQGTFG
-3066 NYVSARAAPSRNKH
+3066 NYLLARAAPSRNQH
-3080 RRDKVDRLREEAK
+3080 LRDKVKRLQKEAE
-3093 ELTGTDKVNALNDI
+3093 ELTGTERQTALKDI
-3107 KAVYLNKDGTVK
+3107 EKIYLNKDGSVK
-3119 DSGISDQAAYD
+3119 HSGISDQAAYD

-3144 LNEALDPYYNMNK
+3144 ANEALDPYYNMNK

-3199 SNPDFNFAGSKIKL
+3199 SNSDFNFAGSKIKL
-3213 SDPRY
+3213 SDPKY

-3252 GWDQPKSVFLKD
+3252 GWDQPKSTFLND
-3264 GAFGRHAGTKGP
+3264 GAFGRYDGTKGP
-3276 NPDTVLANAINQFFD
+3276 NPDSVLANAINQFFD

-3309 QLMRSI
+3309 QLMKSI
-3315 AYPDR
+3315 AYPDS
-3320 ENPYEPND
+3320 EDTYEPSD
-3328 PELRIAYGQMSK
+3328 PELRIARGMLSK

-3372 KDTKDGLDN
+3372 ETTKDGLDN
-3381 EIVAKRKTLNAEF
+3381 EIVAKRKKLNAEF
-3394 KQDPLVFVYRINGAP
+3394 KQDPLVFVYRKDGAP
-3409 EFIKFK
+3409 QFIKFK

-3513 MKGKIRTEKL
+3513 MKGRTRTEKL
-3523 KGQTEAQYA
+3523 KGQTEAKYA